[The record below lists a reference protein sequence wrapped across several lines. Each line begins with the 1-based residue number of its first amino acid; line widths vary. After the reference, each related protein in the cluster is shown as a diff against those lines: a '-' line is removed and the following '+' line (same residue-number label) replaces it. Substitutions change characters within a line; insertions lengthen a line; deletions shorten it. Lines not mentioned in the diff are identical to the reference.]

1 MAELSCVRRAT
12 MLVGT
17 IAVAAALLTT
27 GSSAACTPK
36 VGAPA
41 QGEQGELL
49 PIRYV
54 ACQRGSHRFQLI
66 YLSGSP
72 YARKP
77 GGSAGHRTVKV
88 KTAGSATYKWVL
100 GVISRGRYRVT
111 MRLPNGKTI
120 KSRHTVLIVC
130 NEARKAQPETFE
142 C

>member
-1 MAELSCVRRAT
+1 MSCLRRVT

-17 IAVAAALLTT
+17 LAVAAALLTT
-27 GSSAACTPK
+27 ASSVSATCPSK
-36 VGAPA
+36 VAPPA

-72 YARKP
+72 HPRTP
-77 GGSAGHRTVKV
+77 GGSAGHRTVTV
-88 KTAGSATYKWVL
+88 KTPGSATYKWVL
-100 GVISRGRYRVT
+100 GAISRGRYRVT
-111 MRLPNGKTI
+111 MKLPNGKTI

-130 NEARKAQPETFE
+130 NEARKAQPETFD